1 MSRVKE
7 IVVLSAIVSLAIPGT
22 ISGAFA
28 AGGEIKE
35 PREGGYVV
43 PCSLDGVN
51 PVHHR
56 EIFGD
61 PATAKAYGF
70 VRDRNGTWQLAPSCH
85 R

>member
-1 MSRVKE
+1 MSGTKD
-7 IVVLSAIVSLAIPGT
+7 IMFLSAIVSSAILGI
-22 ISGAFA
+22 ISSAFA
-28 AGGEIKE
+28 AGGEIKQ

-51 PVHHR
+51 PVHHP
-56 EIFGD
+56 EIFGNA
-61 PATAKAYGF
+61 ATAKSYGF